1 VNNFNQRVSGS
12 LTKHKMTKKVKKFLV
27 QKMFDDMKKAGFSKE
42 KIDAEIDKWDYSNRH
57 QKKHN
62 PVSPE

>member
-1 VNNFNQRVSGS
+1 
-12 LTKHKMTKKVKKFLV
+12 MTKKVKKFLV